1 MKVLVLVKFVF
12 ELGVGMIVIGVVKV
26 YVDFIIILGYDGGI
40 VVSLFIFVKYVGSF
54 WEFGLV
60 EM

>member
-1 MKVLVLVKFVF
+1 MLILVKFVL
-12 ELGVGMIVIGVVKV
+12 ELGVGIIVIGVVKV

-40 VVSLFIFVKYVGSF
+40 VVSLFILVKYVGSL

-60 EM
+60 EI

>member
-1 MKVLVLVKFVF
+1 MVKFVF